1 MVALYKMVNVH
12 AGNLFKSNSD
22 LFRST
27 ACQHNLRLELAICTY
42 ILVHNVHSECIFFD
56 TFHKHRGKLY

>member
-12 AGNLFKSNSD
+12 VGKSNSN
-22 LFRST
+22 LFRSM
-27 ACQHNLRLELAICTY
+27 ACQHNLRLELPICTY